1 MSLPVLIDQAAGSLE
16 VIDPDTG
23 ESLPVSESSDRAL
36 IHAARA
42 IADLEAELWIAKR
55 AIAGQVRQRHGVG
68 VTQAGGFRFTVA
80 ESTSWPM
87 KATSDALARLV
98 VDGRISQG
106 DFDRCLPAKPKADAR
121 QLKALAGRL
130 ATSDPEAAKVLADAC
145 TVSPPSLRD
154 VHADA
159 VEADPC

>member
-1 MSLPVLIDQAAGSLE
+1 MSLPILATETDLLVIDQG
-16 VIDPDTG
+16 TG
-23 ESLPVSESSDRAL
+23 EALPVRDSSDRAL
-36 IHAARA
+36 IEA
-42 IADLEAELWIAKR
+42 IRKVADLDAELFQAKR
-55 AIAGQVRQRHGVG
+55 AIAAEMRRRHGVG
-68 VTQAGGFRFTVA
+68 VTETAGFRFTVA
-80 ESTSWPM
+80 ESTSWPV

-130 ATSDPEAAKVLADAC
+130 AVSDPEAAKILADAC

-154 VHADA
+154 VADA
-159 VEADPC
+159 IEAEA